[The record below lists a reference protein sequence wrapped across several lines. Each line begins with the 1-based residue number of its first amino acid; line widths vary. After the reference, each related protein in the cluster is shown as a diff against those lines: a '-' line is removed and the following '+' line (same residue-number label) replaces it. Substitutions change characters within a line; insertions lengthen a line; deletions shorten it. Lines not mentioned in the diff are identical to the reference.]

1 MFVVAASDEAAD
13 IIVRQQC
20 RSPYAPIDPET
31 PPAELRSQ
39 RMRMTIAD
47 QQAIKP
53 QKQEIPAFIEHGTGR
68 RGFGEKAKLKVR
80 RPIKHN
86 NKPTTQTRATRLT
99 RK

>member
-1 MFVVAASDEAAD
+1 MFEVAASDEAAH

-20 RSPYAPIDPET
+20 RSPYAPLDPEN

-47 QQAIKP
+47 QQAIKS

-68 RGFGEKAKLKVR
+68 RGFSDKAKILT
-80 RPIKHN
+80 PIKRN
-86 NKPTTQTRATRLT
+86 NKPTTQTRAQRLT